1 MVEKENR
8 KEGDSV
14 GDPALCTVCEMA
26 VIWIQN
32 QLRQKGTKERVLNYI
47 NQVKLFWDYKASV
60 MCSKLLNKI
69 VY

>member
-47 NQVKLFWDYKASV
+47 NQVKLF
-60 MCSKLLNKI
+60 
-69 VY
+69 